1 MELNLERVR
10 NNARHATTED
20 LLDRATVY
28 RTGMEPAALEIIEEE
43 LLSRGVDDHAL
54 AAHRERRK
62 HTLFREDGTAVK
74 CSFCYRPAV
83 VYHWGWHRLRGLLP
97 VFPRR
102 FAYCEVHRPVEGGS
116 T

>member
-43 LLSRGVDDHAL
+43 LLSCGVDEHAL

-62 HTLFREDGTAVK
+62 HALLLDDGSAVT
-74 CSFCYRPAV
+74 CSFCHRPAV
-83 VYHWGWHRLRGLLP
+83 VYYWGWHRLWGLVP

-102 FAYCEVHRPVEGGS
+102 FAACEVHRPAEEAS